1 MFDNGLNNTRSKEY
15 AFRIFPYTNNDGST
29 DWICE
34 YPDLPGCSGVGDTPE
49 EAIESGE
56 ESKRL
61 WLEANDLPD
70 IPTL

>member
-1 MFDNGLNNTRSKEY
+1 MQENY
-15 AFRIFPYTNNDGST
+15 PYKLFLYKNKDGST

-61 WLEANDLPD
+61 WLEVNALPD
-70 IPTL
+70 PPML